1 MFVLA
6 WRPYCMRCQQDGL
19 LSAAMLGDGQAGLP
33 ELELVANRC
42 SKVPRKDFDPM
53 LVEVDAC
60 LAKP

>member
-1 MFVLA
+1 
-6 WRPYCMRCQQDGL
+6 MRCQQDGL